1 MFKHIL
7 VPSDGSE
14 LSQEAVRHAIRFAK
28 EAGAYIIAFYARPDK
43 FGLQIE
49 QYAQEV
55 LGFVENLCKE
65 TGVPCRKLSW
75 ASDSPHKVIIEAA
88 EKFGCDLIFMASNGH
103 KGINAVLLGSTTQE
117 VLTHSAIPVL
127 VYRPPRLPT

>member
-14 LSQEAVRHAIRFAK
+14 LSQEAVRHAVRFAK
-28 EAGAYIIAFYARPDK
+28 EAGAYVTAFYARPSK

-49 QYAQEV
+49 QQSQEI
-55 LGFVENLCKE
+55 LGFVENQCKE

-75 ASDSPHKVIIEAA
+75 ASNSPHKVIIEAA
-88 EKFGCDLIFMASNGH
+88 EKFSCDLIFMASNGH